1 MKKFNLV
8 IMVTLVFRGLLFAQ
22 AISRGPYLQ
31 VRTQNS
37 IQVRYSTNVGC
48 ETKVKYGLAQNALTN
63 EVVIGGSRY
72 MHTASISG
80 LAANSKYY
88 YAIYNGATLIE
99 GGLNN
104 FFMTSQAKNSE
115 QKIRIWATGDCGTG
129 TPQQLQVK
137 NAFLNYNNNQYV
149 DAWLLLGDN
158 AYSSGL
164 DLEYQEKFFNV
175 YQNDPIMKQTAIYP
189 VPGNH
194 DYYIS
199 ADAKFNH
206 FVPYYDIFSPVANAE
221 MGGVPSG
228 HKEYYSY
235 DIGNVHFVA
244 LDSYGRETANNY
256 VMSDT
261 ISPQIVWLKQDLA
274 ANTQKWTVVYWHHP
288 PYTMGTHNSDTE
300 PDLTAIREKLTPII
314 ERFNVDLVLTG
325 HSHNY
330 ERSKLIKGH
339 VGLENT
345 FNPLT
350 HVVNSS
356 SGFYDGS
363 SNSCPYLKKS
373 DGSIKGTV
381 YAVAGSAGAVLYGQ
395 ASFPHEA
402 LPHVVAD
409 FSGSLLIEVE
419 GDRLDAKM
427 IGHDGGV
434 KDKFTIM
441 KDMNQ
446 THVLKMPVNA
456 SSFTLKSPYNA
467 PTNWRF
473 TTDKSSSML
482 INTPVNGMKFHISD
496 TKNCLSDILLITNQD
511 PCKQVVNVSQ
521 LIEENSSILLKAS
534 DQIFADSKILSP
546 ADIIYDSKKSVELK
560 PGFETIPGSV
570 FTAKT
575 GGCENI
581 NN

>member
-1 MKKFNLV
+1 MKKFKLV
-8 IMVTLVFRGLLFAQ
+8 IIAFLIFRNLLFAQ
-22 AISRGPYLQ
+22 SISRGPYLQ
-31 VRTQNS
+31 VRTENS
-37 IQVRYSTNVGC
+37 IQVRYSTSDGC
-48 ETKVKYGLAQNALTN
+48 ETRVKYGLVQSDLTN
-63 EVVIGGSRY
+63 ELVVSGTRNI
-72 MHTASISG
+72 HNAAISG
-80 LAANSKYY
+80 LAGNTKYF
-88 YAIYNGATLIE
+88 YAIYNGVTLIE
-99 GGLNN
+99 GGPNN
-104 FFMTSQAKNSE
+104 FFVTSQSKSSE
-115 QKIRIWATGDCGTG
+115 QKLRIWATGDCGMG
-129 TPQQLQVK
+129 TPQQIQVK
-137 NAFLNYNNNQYV
+137 NAFLGYNNNQYV

-164 DLEYQEKFFNV
+164 ESEYQAKFFNV
-175 YQNDPIMKQTAIYP
+175 YQNDPVMKQTAIYP

-199 ADAKFNH
+199 ADAKYNH
-206 FVPYYDIFSPVANAE
+206 YVPYYDIFSPVANAE
-221 MGGVPSG
+221 IGGVPSG

-261 ISPQIVWLKQDLA
+261 LSPQIVWLKQDLA
-274 ANTQKWTVVYWHHP
+274 ANTQKWTVLYWHHP

-300 PDLTAIREKLTPII
+300 PDLTAIRENLTPII
-314 ERFNVDLVLTG
+314 ERFNVDLVLSG

-356 SGFYDGS
+356 SGYYDGS
-363 SNSCPYLKKS
+363 PNSCPYLKKS
-373 DGSIKGTV
+373 DGSIKGTI
-381 YAVAGSAGAVLYGQ
+381 YAVAGSAGAVLHGQ

-419 GDRLDAKM
+419 GDRLDARM

-441 KDMNQ
+441 KDMNEM
-446 THVLKMPVNA
+446 HILNIPPNA
-456 SSFTLKSPYNA
+456 TSYTLKSPYND
-467 PTNWRF
+467 PTNWIF
-473 TTDKSSSML
+473 TNDQSQSIL
-482 INTPVNGMKFHISD
+482 INTPVNGMRFHISD
-496 TKNCLSDILLITNQD
+496 TKNCLADTLLLSIQE
-511 PCKQVVNVSQ
+511 PCRQEVTINQ
-521 LIEENSSILLKAS
+521 LIEESSIVLLKTS
-534 DQIFADSKILSP
+534 DQIFAESKILSLT
-546 ADIIYDSKKSVELK
+546 DIIYDSKKSVVLK
-560 PGFETIPGSV
+560 PGFETTPGSV
-570 FTAKT
+570 FTAQT